1 MSHPRLSGKSAIVT
15 GAASGFGAAIATR
28 FAEEGARVVVADLQ
42 QEAGQA
48 VAARIGGLFVR
59 CDVSRAEDVQ
69 QLVAAAMQAHG
80 RLDVVVNNAGLTHAN
95 KPALEVTEEEFDRVF
110 RVNVKSLYHMT
121 RAAVPAMRASRKVS
135 ADAAGAGVADGAG
148 GAGGAGGTNPGGG
161 VFVNVAS
168 TTGLRPGPGLC
179 WYSASKGAVIAASK
193 GLALELAREGI
204 RVCVINPMLGET
216 GLLEQFMGQPDTPA
230 NRERFLA
237 RIPLG
242 RLTRP
247 ADVAEA
253 AVYLAS
259 DAAAYLTGTCLEVD
273 GGRSL

>member
-1 MSHPRLSGKSAIVT
+1 MAGRLESKAAIVT
-15 GAASGFGAAIATR
+15 GAASGFGAAIAER
-28 FAEEGARVVVADLQ
+28 YRQEGARLVLADLN
-42 QEAGQA
+42 A
-48 VAARIGGLFVR
+48 VAGEATAARLDAHFIR
-59 CDVSRAEDVQ
+59 CDVSSSEDVQ
-69 QLVAAAMQAHG
+69 ALVQAARARLG
-80 RLDVVVNNAGLTHAN
+80 RLDIVVNNAGVTHRN
-95 KPALEVTEEEFDRVF
+95 QPALAVSEEEFDRVF
-110 RVNVKSLYHMT
+110 RVNVKSLFHMS
-121 RAAVPAMRASRKVS
+121 RAAAPVMQA
-135 ADAAGAGVADGAG
+135 
-148 GAGGAGGTNPGGG
+148 NPGGSGG

-168 TTGLRPGPGLC
+168 TTGGRPGPGLC
-179 WYSASKGAVIAASK
+179 WYSASKGAVITASR
-193 GLALELAREGI
+193 GLALELAASGI

-259 DAAAYLTGTCLEVD
+259 DEAAYLTGTCLEVD
-273 GGRSL
+273 GGRSI